1 MLGVGESRSPVFS
14 PGSMEPRR
22 EAGPAAMGHP
32 PWGSSMGFTLSTS
45 EMGSIGPCPL
55 DRPSTARRGGGP
67 ERSPV
72 GPAPSSRVSS
82 HRVGF
87 CWGGVWR
94 SFGCRLTFPE
104 GQCRTL
110 LTATGYIELPVLLP
124 GGAGLGGDLACND
137 IVANVA
143 SASLATVTTLIVA
156 PELNNL
162 TFGPPLKVDAA
173 PTVVPQASSAP
184 NNLILIL
191 FLR

>member
-72 GPAPSSRVSS
+72 RSEPSIRISS

-87 CWGGVWR
+87 CWGDVAVTDRRYRERIFAYLVHAGK
-94 SFGCRLTFPE
+94 RLSE
-104 GQCRTL
+104 GR
-110 LTATGYIELPVLLP
+110 YP
-124 GGAGLGGDLACND
+124 
-137 IVANVA
+137 NV
-143 SASLATVTTLIVA
+143 
-156 PELNNL
+156 
-162 TFGPPLKVDAA
+162 
-173 PTVVPQASSAP
+173 
-184 NNLILIL
+184 
-191 FLR
+191 